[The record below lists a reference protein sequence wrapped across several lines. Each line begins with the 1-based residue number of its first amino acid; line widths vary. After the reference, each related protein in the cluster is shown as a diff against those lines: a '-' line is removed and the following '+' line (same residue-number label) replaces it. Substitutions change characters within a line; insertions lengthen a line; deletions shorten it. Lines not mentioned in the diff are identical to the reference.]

1 MYACTVEAEVVE
13 FGVDPVPAVVV
24 VEVPVVG
31 GVG

>member
-13 FGVDPVPAVVV
+13 FGVDLPAVVV